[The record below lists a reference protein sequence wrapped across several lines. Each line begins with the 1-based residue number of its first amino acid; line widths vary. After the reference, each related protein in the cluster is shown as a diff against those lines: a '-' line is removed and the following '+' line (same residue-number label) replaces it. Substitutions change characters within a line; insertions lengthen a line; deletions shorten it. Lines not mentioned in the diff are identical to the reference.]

1 MYMIQRQHS
10 TDHSSPG
17 DLCWSSQHLA
27 PGPTDCGAAPAP
39 YINKPHRPPTRPTSR
54 LCPLSLD
61 LHRSTINYN
70 SPVASDAR
78 LSRTLS
84 LKSQSNTFFAH
95 PQPCLPRRPKV
106 LPPRPSLALPTP
118 ATRLVSPSVG
128 RMPASGDDFSLV
140 RCLDWKLMRGRMQD
154 MITDAILN
162 VCWQPSV
169 APAHLF
175 ALYFPVL
182 PPPFTSP
189 YHCCPSPPSLS

>member
-1 MYMIQRQHS
+1 MRRCPRPVYKQAP
-10 TDHSSPG
+10 SP
-17 DLCWSSQHLA
+17 SHA
-27 PGPTDCGAAPAP
+27 PDV
-39 YINKPHRPPTRPTSR
+39 
-54 LCPLSLD
+54 
-61 LHRSTINYN
+61 
-70 SPVASDAR
+70 SPVPS
-78 LSRTLS
+78 LSRSSSLYNQFQFSSRVRRPLIQNSLS